1 VSGRSLAAPASLVVL
16 LVAATA
22 GAQDSNGAGGTTAG
36 NFLVVGSGASALSMA
51 GATLAIGNDLA
62 AAAWNPASLARV
74 DGLQFS
80 LSHAPL
86 PGGAM
91 QDWVAAGG
99 RVGGSSTRWALD
111 ALFHQEGALEG
122 RDALNNPTGSLTVAD
137 VAFGAR
143 LALPLTSALS
153 AGLGGKWVHESL
165 AGTDGSGFAFDAG
178 LRATT
183 GPLGFA
189 LAARNLGSGMSY
201 GGTRYDLPGLVAAGV
216 SWGDESRGLKLDADF
231 ESPLHYYRDLR
242 LGGEWLWRERV
253 ALRAGYRFALGAP
266 ADEAL
271 SGVTFGLGANV
282 GNTSL
287 DYAYAPEGSTG
298 AGQHRIGLTFH
309 PGPPGRAAVDSR
321 SAHDA
326 ATHERVAPPAAAS
339 SAARH
344 PVGQATAGSAAR
356 ATAPAASAAR
366 APAAAAPAPAAT
378 APRPAS
384 NPSAPA
390 AAPTSAA
397 HASPG
402 DHVAPA
408 ATPIPPQR
416 PAVVVVAE
424 GETLSAIARR
434 WNTTVTALMM
444 LNDLVREDVPIGT
457 RLKLPPATPSR

>member
-1 VSGRSLAAPASLVVL
+1 MPALL
-16 LVAATA
+16 LVACAA
-22 GAQDSNGAGGTTAG
+22 AAQGSNGAAGTTAG
-36 NFLVVGSGASALSMA
+36 NFLVVGTGASALSMA
-51 GATLAIGNDLA
+51 GATLATGNDLA

-99 RVGGSSTRWALD
+99 RVGGSGTRWALD
-111 ALFHQEGALEG
+111 ALFHQEGTLEG

-153 AGLGGKWVHESL
+153 AGLGGKWVHEAL

-178 LRATT
+178 LRAGA

-201 GGTRYDLPGLVAAGV
+201 GGTLYDLPGLVAAGV
-216 SWGDESRGLKLDADF
+216 SWGDVTRGLKLDADL

-242 LGGEWLWRERV
+242 VGGEWLWRERV

-271 SGVTFGLGANV
+271 SGVTFGLGASV

-287 DYAYAPEGSTG
+287 DYAYAPEGATG
-298 AGQHRIGLTFH
+298 AGQHRIGLTFR
-309 PGPPGRAAVDSR
+309 PSRPGRVGAESR

-326 ATHERVAPPAAAS
+326 AMHERAASPAAS
-339 SAARH
+339 SNAARR
-344 PVGQATAGSAAR
+344 PVEQATAGSTAR

-366 APAAAAPAPAAT
+366 APATPATAPATT
-378 APRPAS
+378 APRPA
-384 NPSAPA
+384 PSATA
-390 AAPTSAA
+390 AAGAPASAA
-397 HASPG
+397 RESTG
-402 DHVAPA
+402 DRTTPA

-416 PAVVVVAE
+416 PATVVVAE
-424 GETLSAIARR
+424 GETLAAIARR

-444 LNDLVREDVPIGT
+444 LNDLVRDQVPVGT
-457 RLKLPPATPSR
+457 RLKLPPATPAR